1 MKLQLIITALT
12 LIADINAAAI
22 DDPVTLTAR
31 SKKPNCSW
39 AEDRSSCG
47 LESALSKCKRNCQ
60 PSHRGARA
68 DKCVRIDNYNARCD
82 CLPDCKDV
90 EEPVPNAA
98 YGRR

>member
-1 MKLQLIITALT
+1 MKLQTIFITLSFAASAT
-12 LIADINAAAI
+12 AAAI
-22 DDPVTLTAR
+22 DDPATLTAR

-60 PSHRGARA
+60 PSYRGARA
-68 DKCVRIDNYNARCD
+68 GKCVRIDNHNARCD